1 MSYTLLRVDA
11 QGVALWEYHLRRLAL
26 DPAGPARAALAAFAR
41 AAAPG
46 VYALSVDGGG
56 ALHVE
61 PRAGSRLRDGMPTRF
76 APSPVSG
83 GRGARPKP
91 PPGGPYDGVRLPGV
105 ATLLTSPDGRELYE
119 ACAAALVAWDGVD
132 LVCVPPDRPRVW
144 STAEQAIREH
154 LAPRVAPLAPGGLPL
169 LLVNAVKGTCA
180 VQGASQGFPEPAR
193 ARIEGLLR
201 ALAGRP

>member
-11 QGVALWEYHLRRLAL
+11 EGVALWEYHLRRLAL
-26 DPAGPARAALAAFAR
+26 APAGPAHAALLAFAR

-46 VYALSVDGGG
+46 VFALSVDGGG
-56 ALHVE
+56 ALRVE
-61 PRAGSRLRDGMPTRF
+61 PRTGSRLHEGMPMRF
-76 APSPVSG
+76 APSPVAG

-91 PPGGPYDGVRLPGV
+91 PPGGPYDDVRLPGV

-119 ACAAALVAWDGVD
+119 ACAAALVAWDGAA

-154 LAPRVAPLAPGGLPL
+154 LAPRVAPLAPGELPL

-180 VQGASQGFPEPAR
+180 VQGASQGFPDAAR
-193 ARIEGLLR
+193 ARIDALLR
-201 ALAGRP
+201 SLAHRP